1 MSDPK
6 TIAQRTDRMID
17 RMLGGDRLALA
28 RLITQ
33 VENRTAALP
42 AIMQAVYPR
51 AHGAYVVGVTG
62 PPGAGKSTVV
72 DRLTVLLR
80 AEGAT
85 VGVVAVDPSSPFT
98 GGAVLG
104 DRIRMQ
110 AHALDPGVF
119 IRSMATRGSHGGLAR
134 ATGDTITLLAAAGYA
149 WVLVETV
156 GVGQTELDIMKLADT
171 SVVVLVPESG
181 DAIKTMKAGLMEAA
195 DVFLVNKADRSGAPA
210 LMAELTFAAHLSLAS
225 AAAGGAQ
232 DAVARRG
239 QAEGRARARG
249 RRARPDRRRGRRGCA
264 RPVLRRPG
272 DSHCATVGVLM
283 PASVAFRD
291 TFWNVPVWAQVALYV
306 GAIVAVTVFVYGLA
320 QRVRLWLA
328 GRPEPRLDRIPERVA
343 LVGKHALGQ
352 AKTLS
357 QAYPGVMH
365 AIMFWGFL
373 ALFMGTVLATI
384 DYDITVPLLGY
395 KLLKGSFYLVYET
408 VLDLFGL
415 FFVLGLGMALW
426 RRFVRRPERIDP
438 TARFAAALGLLLV
451 INVTGFVMEACR
463 LAAVRPAW
471 APWSPVGWLLGQGML
486 AAGMSER
493 ALRAT

>member
-6 TIAQRTDRMID
+6 TVAQRTDRMID

-42 AIMQAVYPR
+42 AIMKAVYPR

-134 ATGDTITLLAAAGYA
+134 ATGDTITLHAAAGYA

-171 SVVVLVPESG
+171 TVVVLVPESG
-181 DAIKTMKAGLMEAA
+181 DAIQTMKAGLMEAA

-210 LMAELTFAAHLSLAS
+210 LMAELTFAAHLSLTS
-225 AAAGGAQ
+225 AASPKNIEWEIPVLSAEAQRGVGIAELLADVRRHRAALEAAGAL
-232 DAVARRG
+232 AAR
-239 QAEGRARARG
+239 
-249 RRARPDRRRGRRGCA
+249 RRARRREE
-264 RPVLRRPG
+264 L
-272 DSHCATVGVLM
+272 
-283 PASVAFRD
+283 
-291 TFWNVPVWAQVALYV
+291 
-306 GAIVAVTVFVYGLA
+306 
-320 QRVRLWLA
+320 
-328 GRPEPRLDRIPERVA
+328 
-343 LVGKHALGQ
+343 
-352 AKTLS
+352 KTL
-357 QAYPGVMH
+357 
-365 AIMFWGFL
+365 
-373 ALFMGTVLATI
+373 
-384 DYDITVPLLGY
+384 LLD
-395 KLLKGSFYLVYET
+395 E
-408 VLDLFGL
+408 
-415 FFVLGLGMALW
+415 
-426 RRFVRRPERIDP
+426 VRQK
-438 TARFAAALGLLLV
+438 V
-451 INVTGFVMEACR
+451 
-463 LAAVRPAW
+463 
-471 APWSPVGWLLGQGML
+471 
-486 AAGMSER
+486 ER
-493 ALRAT
+493 ALAGGELARTVDAVVEGALDPYSAVQAILTVLRLESS

>member
-42 AIMQAVYPR
+42 AIMKAVYPR

-171 SVVVLVPESG
+171 TVVVLVPESG
-181 DAIKTMKAGLMEAA
+181 DAIQTMKAGLMEAA

-210 LMAELTFAAHLSLAS
+210 LMAELTFAAHLSLTS
-225 AAAGGAQ
+225 AASPKNIEWEIPVLSAEAQRGVGIAELLADVRRHRAALEAAGAL
-232 DAVARRG
+232 AAR
-239 QAEGRARARG
+239 
-249 RRARPDRRRGRRGCA
+249 RRARRREE
-264 RPVLRRPG
+264 L
-272 DSHCATVGVLM
+272 
-283 PASVAFRD
+283 
-291 TFWNVPVWAQVALYV
+291 
-306 GAIVAVTVFVYGLA
+306 
-320 QRVRLWLA
+320 
-328 GRPEPRLDRIPERVA
+328 
-343 LVGKHALGQ
+343 
-352 AKTLS
+352 KTL
-357 QAYPGVMH
+357 
-365 AIMFWGFL
+365 
-373 ALFMGTVLATI
+373 
-384 DYDITVPLLGY
+384 LLD
-395 KLLKGSFYLVYET
+395 E
-408 VLDLFGL
+408 
-415 FFVLGLGMALW
+415 
-426 RRFVRRPERIDP
+426 VRQK
-438 TARFAAALGLLLV
+438 V
-451 INVTGFVMEACR
+451 
-463 LAAVRPAW
+463 
-471 APWSPVGWLLGQGML
+471 
-486 AAGMSER
+486 ER
-493 ALRAT
+493 ALAGGELARTVDAVVEGALDPYAAVQAILTVLRLESS